1 MNTLGDRVKKE
12 RIRLGMTQDEL
23 AKKAGYSSRT
33 SINKIENGR
42 PASLKVV
49 HKLAKAL
56 NVSEWYLLGSD
67 NGAYSERFVPDVKSE
82 PPLSEEKTGCISF
95 IAEDTFLKDFI
106 NYLKSNNWEVQEVH
120 LAPEKNDKTYVKYL
134 ITNKNGASITLTK
147 EEFKKIQDQTLEFVE
162 GTLVDEFKNK
172 IGL

>member
-1 MNTLGDRVKKE
+1 MSILGDRVKKE
-12 RIRLGMTQDEL
+12 RIRLGMTQEEL

-67 NGAYSERFVPDVKSE
+67 DGAMIIFVCLLTLGLLGLGKA
-82 PPLSEEKTGCISF
+82 TGSILDIVISGFVYLFVIYLFFKYFLPFCIIVF
-95 IAEDTFLKDFI
+95 ILVI
-106 NYLKSNNWEVQEVH
+106 L
-120 LAPEKNDKTYVKYL
+120 YVL
-134 ITNKNGASITLTK
+134 
-147 EEFKKIQDQTLEFVE
+147 FW
-162 GTLVDEFKNK
+162 
-172 IGL
+172 